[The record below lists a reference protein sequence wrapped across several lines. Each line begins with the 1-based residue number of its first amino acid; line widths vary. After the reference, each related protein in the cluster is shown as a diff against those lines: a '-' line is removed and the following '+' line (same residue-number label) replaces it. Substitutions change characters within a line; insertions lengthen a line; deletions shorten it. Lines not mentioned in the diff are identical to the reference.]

1 MGMMSSPQRPTA
13 SRPRDTL
20 FRVAG
25 FGLALGL
32 AWMLTG
38 GGSMAPAGSQV
49 PRTRALDAPGALDA
63 SGSMGLLPPAERVA
77 FWEKRVRAGG
87 SFLDLIHLA
96 DAYLDRSRASG
107 GLDDL
112 TRAATALDLAAK
124 TAPYPEQVTV
134 RRALVA
140 FALHD
145 FHGAIERADGVL
157 VDTPQDLA
165 ALGVA
170 ADARLEIG
178 DLAGARDRYERLA
191 RLAPSPAAWSRLG
204 RLAFLT
210 GDIDGAMRLVARAAA
225 VSREEGA
232 PDAVAFYQFQ
242 LGDLCRAG
250 GELIRAEAAYS
261 ASLDALPDYV
271 PAMAGL
277 AAVLQA
283 TGRRDEA
290 IGILER
296 ATARLPQ
303 PELIAALGDLYA
315 LSGQASKAEEQY
327 RLVEGIAKLTTATG
341 SVYDR
346 QLVIFAADHQR
357 HVAAAV
363 KRARAELAV
372 RGDIYGHDALAWAL
386 YRAGSLDEAAEQAH
400 AALALGT
407 PDPRIAYHAGL
418 IAAARG
424 ERPQA
429 VALLQ
434 RALAGAAVLPPLQVP
449 AARAA
454 LAALGAEVAT

>member
-1 MGMMSSPQRPTA
+1 M
-13 SRPRDTL
+13 
-20 FRVAG
+20 AG
-25 FGLALGL
+25 IGLGL
-32 AWMLTG
+32 GVAWMLARG
-38 GGSMAPAGSQV
+38 GTTAPAAGQI
-49 PRTRALDAPGALDA
+49 PPAAGLDAPVALDA
-63 SGSMGLLPPAERVA
+63 SGSLGLLPPSERVT
-77 FWEKRVRAGG
+77 FWEKRVAAGG
-87 SFLDLIHLA
+87 SHLDLIHLA

-107 GLDDL
+107 ALDDL
-112 TRAATALDLAAK
+112 DRAAAALDRAVE
-124 TAPYPEQVTV
+124 TAPYPAQVTV

-145 FHGAIERADGVL
+145 FTGAMERADGIL
-157 VDTPQDLA
+157 ADTPDDLA

-170 ADARLEIG
+170 ADARLETG
-178 DLAGARDRYERLA
+178 DTDGASQRYQQLA

-210 GDIDGAMRLVARAAA
+210 GDADGAMRLIARAAS

-242 LGDLCRAG
+242 LGDLCRASG
-250 GELIRAEAAYS
+250 QLVKAETAYA

-277 AAVLQA
+277 AAVQEA
-283 TGRRDEA
+283 TGRRGEA
-290 IGILER
+290 ISMLER

-315 LSGQASKAEEQY
+315 LSRQPAKAKMQY
-327 RLVEGIAKLTTATG
+327 RLVEGIAQLTAANG

-346 QLVIFAADHQR
+346 QLVIFAADHER
-357 HVAAAV
+357 DVAAAV

-372 RGDIYGHDALAWAL
+372 RGDVYGHDALAWAL
-386 YRAGSLDEAAEQAH
+386 YRAGSLDEAAEQSR

-418 IAAARG
+418 IAVARG
-424 ERPQA
+424 EGERA
-429 VALLQ
+429 VGLLQ
-434 RALAGAAVLPPLQVP
+434 RAVDGAAMLPPLQVP
-449 AARAA
+449 EARAA
-454 LAALGAEVAT
+454 LAALRSGVES